1 MKVGLVKPALLAVAV
16 LVGVSAPLG
25 AQVLPS
31 SPIVLADGHLTLGG
45 DVAVSF
51 APSDT
56 GFFNYTDYEESALRL
71 LRLDLTAAV
80 HAGDHVAV
88 LADIRSENA
97 FEDGFHAER
106 PRAYGLYVRIR
117 PWADRAIDIQAGR
130 VPPTFGAFGRRT
142 YATDNFLIG
151 YPLAYQ
157 YLTSLRADS
166 LPANADD
173 LLRMRGRGWLSNYS
187 IGNLTPERGVP
198 LVSAFAWDTGVQ
210 VHVGTELFDATGA
223 VTAGTLAHPLFNDD
237 NDGKQIAGRVAF
249 HPVAVAGLIVGAS
262 AARGPFVS
270 RTAAR
275 GAVGDG
281 STSQF
286 TQQAFGAD
294 AEYSRDYYIVRFET
308 IVNDWRLPIVRA
320 PFLDLPLRARST
332 MVEGRYRILPGLYA
346 AARYDHLGFSEVTGT
361 SRTDTWDA
369 PVTRVEIGGGFSLQR
384 NLLLKLSFQQN
395 RRDGGRVRLL
405 NLPAV
410 QLLFWF

>member
-71 LRLDLTAAV
+71 LRLDLTAAL
-80 HAGDHVAV
+80 HAGDHLAV
-88 LADIRSENA
+88 LADVRSENA

-157 YLTSLRADS
+157 YLTSLRPDA
-166 LPANADD
+166 LPANADE
-173 LLRMRGRGWLSNYS
+173 LMRMRGRGWLSNYS
-187 IGNLTPERGVP
+187 IGNPAPDRGVP

-210 VHVGTELFDATGA
+210 VHVGTELLDATGA

-237 NDGKQIAGRVAF
+237 NDGKQIAGRIAV
-249 HPVAVAGLIVGAS
+249 HPIAGLIVGAS

-275 GAVGDG
+275 AVGDG
-281 STSQF
+281 SSSQF

-294 AEYSRDYYIVRFET
+294 AEYSRDYYIIRFET
-308 IVNDWRLPIVRA
+308 IVNDWRLPVVRA

-332 MVEGRYRILPGLYA
+332 MVEGRYKILPGLYA
-346 AARYDHLGFSEVTGT
+346 AARYDHLGFSEITGT
-361 SRTDTWDA
+361 SGTDTWEA
-369 PVTRVEIGGGFSLQR
+369 PVTRVEIGGGYSIQR
-384 NLLLKLSFQQN
+384 NLLLKLSYQRN
-395 RRDGGRVRLL
+395 SRDGGRVQLL
-405 NLPAV
+405 NLPAI